1 MPLGKIPAGAIRIIS
16 QMDQGHGLLDRF
28 LFLFPVCLQPSTAET
43 EMAHSWFQS
52 EEMPQKQVSDIFLEM
67 YDFHDHN
74 TPSYCTFS
82 EKSTQNLTTLQD
94 DFIWDVNDAIREGNM
109 PPNQRKLTCCWLSP
123 SASTCLSTPL
133 LNYCVAITSVVLADF
148 FAIRQKSS
156 CKIKLPQMFSFHCI
170 NCTQKYW
177 SQKETATDNSVD
189 NTSRD
194 TLVILDPL

>member
-28 LFLFPVCLQPSTAET
+28 LFLFPVCLHPSTAAT

-82 EKSTQNLTTLQD
+82 EESTQNLTTLQD
-94 DFIWDVNDAIREGNM
+94 DFIGDVNDAIREGNM

-123 SASTCLSTPL
+123 SASTFEYTTFEL
-133 LNYCVAITSVVLADF
+133 LCGNNSVVRADF

-156 CKIKLPQMFSFHCI
+156 CKIKLLQMFSFHYI
-170 NCTQKYW
+170 NCTQKY
-177 SQKETATDNSVD
+177 
-189 NTSRD
+189 
-194 TLVILDPL
+194 